1 MINWIE
7 QWDEARA
14 KARESGKPIFLWL
27 HSPT

>member
-1 MINWIE
+1 MIKWIE